1 MINSTFLRDKFTD
14 FFQANIYRNYNGG
27 EGRIRTYVAEAAD
40 LQSAGINHSPT
51 SPFQGRYF
59 CSRMSLSQLVYE
71 IEYT

>member
-1 MINSTFLRDKFTD
+1 MD
-14 FFQANIYRNYNGG
+14 NICENKRGG

-51 SPFQGRYF
+51 SPFHGSYF

-71 IEYT
+71 IEHT